1 MNLIYIVI
9 GGGIGAL
16 LRYFTSQFVNNLYNK
31 NFSLGTIFVNC
42 IGALLIGF
50 LINIFD
56 LYGINTKYKLL
67 IITGFLGGY
76 TTFSTY
82 SIETVNYF
90 INGNI
95 KYGILNILLNNILC
109 ILFALLGLWLSKII
123 LTPNSRCKRNEN
135 LIRCFEA

>member
-1 MNLIYIVI
+1 MGWIYIVI

-31 NFSLGTIFVNC
+31 DFSLGTIFVNC

-56 LYGINTKYKLL
+56 IFGINTKWKLL

-95 KYGILNILLNNILC
+95 KYGIINILLNNILC
-109 ILFALLGLWLSKII
+109 IIFVLLGIWLNKIMFI
-123 LTPNSRCKRNEN
+123 K
-135 LIRCFEA
+135 

>member
-1 MNLIYIVI
+1 MSLVYIVI

-16 LRYFTSQFVNNLYNK
+16 IRYFTSQFVNSLYNK
-31 NFSLGTIFVNC
+31 DFSLGTIFVNC

-56 LYGINTKYKLL
+56 IFGINTKWKLL
-67 IITGFLGGY
+67 IVTGFLGGY

-95 KYGILNILLNNILC
+95 KYGILNILINNILC
-109 ILFALLGLWLSKII
+109 ILFVLLGIWLNKII
-123 LTPNSRCKRNEN
+123 FIK
-135 LIRCFEA
+135 

>member
-9 GGGIGAL
+9 GGGTGAL
-16 LRYFTSQFVNNLYNK
+16 LRYFTSQSVNNLYNK
-31 NFSLGTIFVNC
+31 SFSLGTIFVNC

-56 LYGINTKYKLL
+56 VFGINTKYKLL

-82 SIETVNYF
+82 SLETVNYF

-95 KYGILNILLNNILC
+95 KYGVLSILLNNILC
-109 ILFALLGLWLSKII
+109 ILFVLFGLWLNKII
-123 LTPNSRCKRNEN
+123 FTNS
-135 LIRCFEA
+135 

>member
-1 MNLIYIVI
+1 MNAIYIVI

-31 NFSLGTIFVNC
+31 NFSLGTISVNC

-56 LYGINTKYKLL
+56 ISGINPKWKLL
-67 IITGFLGGY
+67 AITGFLGGY

-82 SIETVNYF
+82 SLETVNYF
-90 INGNI
+90 LNGNI

-109 ILFALLGLWLSKII
+109 ILFVLLGIWLNKII
-123 LTPNSRCKRNEN
+123 FVK
-135 LIRCFEA
+135 

>member
-1 MNLIYIVI
+1 MSLIYIVI

-16 LRYFTSQFVNNLYNK
+16 LRYFTSQFVNNLFNK
-31 NFSLGTIFVNC
+31 NFSLGTVFVNC

-95 KYGILNILLNNILC
+95 KYGILNILLNNFLC

-123 LTPNSRCKRNEN
+123 FTK
-135 LIRCFEA
+135 

>member
-1 MNLIYIVI
+1 MSGIYVVI

-16 LRYFTSQFVNNLYNK
+16 SRYFTSQFVNNLYNK
-31 NFSLGTIFVNC
+31 NFSLGTVFVNC

-56 LYGINTKYKLL
+56 MFALNPRWKLL

-82 SIETVNYF
+82 SLETVYYF
-90 INGNI
+90 LNGNI
-95 KYGILNILLNNILC
+95 KYGILNILLNNVLC
-109 ILFALLGLWLSKII
+109 ILFVLLGIWLNKII
-123 LTPNSRCKRNEN
+123 FVR
-135 LIRCFEA
+135 